1 VFGPRGPVDIVVNTD
16 RPPDGRRQDL
26 DGIKLA
32 GQERRVGQV
41 DQPAGGAVHRVSGT
55 HDRQARDLAGAV
67 LGLHGGDP
75 QRSGDLLGPGRPAD
89 LLLSPPDRIAVSVD
103 ALEGRTSPRVL
114 LSKES

>member
-1 VFGPRGPVDIVVNTD
+1 MFGPRGPVDIVVNTD

-67 LGLHGGDP
+67 PAFTAAVRSAAATCWGRAGLLTFSSAR
-75 QRSGDLLGPGRPAD
+75 QTV
-89 LLLSPPDRIAVSVD
+89 SP
-103 ALEGRTSPRVL
+103 
-114 LSKES
+114 